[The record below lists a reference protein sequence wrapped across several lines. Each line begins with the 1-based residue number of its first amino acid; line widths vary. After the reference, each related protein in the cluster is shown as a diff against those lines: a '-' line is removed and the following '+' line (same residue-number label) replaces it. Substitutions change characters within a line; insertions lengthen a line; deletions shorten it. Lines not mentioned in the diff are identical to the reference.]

1 MWALLLTAGAGGIWS
16 ERFRVGKALSG
27 PLVST
32 LVCLA
37 LANCGVMPHSAPA
50 YPVVNKF
57 LLPLAVPLLLF
68 SADMTR
74 IFRETGRLLW
84 AFAIG
89 AASTVLSTLLAFRL
103 FPLRALGD
111 EAWKVAAALCSR
123 HIGGAVNYVAVSET
137 LATSSDVVAA
147 GLAADNLM
155 CAAYFTFIFWL
166 ARDVPPDS
174 AAELEA
180 AGVAGTVEESRTML
194 VTPTLAAL
202 ALSALI
208 CCGGVRL
215 AAAAGVP
222 GFAIP
227 IVTVLTVALS
237 TALPRAVGGLASHG
251 EGFGAMIM
259 QVFFATVG
267 ASGSIAAVLQQ
278 APSLFVFCL
287 IQIAGHLALVLGVGR
302 ALGFSRRELLL
313 ASNANVGGPTTAAG
327 MAVAKQWRTSF
338 VPALLS
344 GILGY
349 AVATF
354 VSVTVG
360 VLFLRPR

>member
-1 MWALLLTAGAGGIWS
+1 
-16 ERFRVGKALSG
+16 
-27 PLVST
+27 
-32 LVCLA
+32 
-37 LANCGVMPHSAPA
+37 
-50 YPVVNKF
+50 
-57 LLPLAVPLLLF
+57 
-68 SADMTR
+68 
-74 IFRETGRLLW
+74 
-84 AFAIG
+84 
-89 AASTVLSTLLAFRL
+89 
-103 FPLRALGD
+103 
-111 EAWKVAAALCSR
+111 
-123 HIGGAVNYVAVSET
+123 
-137 LATSSDVVAA
+137 
-147 GLAADNLM
+147 
-155 CAAYFTFIFWL
+155 
-166 ARDVPPDS
+166 
-174 AAELEA
+174 
-180 AGVAGTVEESRTML
+180 ML

-208 CCGGVRL
+208 CCCGVRL

-227 IVTVLTVALS
+227 IITVLSVGLS
-237 TALPRAVGGLASHG
+237 TALPRAVGGLVSHG

-287 IQIAGHLALVLGVGR
+287 AQIAGHLALVLGVGR

-344 GILGY
+344 GIFGY

-354 VSVTVG
+354 VSITVG
-360 VLFLRPR
+360 VLFLQPR